1 MKNKETMLED
11 SIIKIEDVQKVFRV
25 YKNKKN
31 RLKQVM
37 RWKGK
42 NYYDE
47 IVALERINLE
57 VYRGESLGIVG
68 SNGSGKSTL
77 LQLICGTLS
86 PTKGNI
92 DVRGKIA
99 ALLELGSGFNPEFT
113 GRENIYLNGILMGLT
128 KKQVDERIE
137 RIIDFAEIGEF
148 IDREVKFYSSGMI
161 VRLAFAVITNVDAEV
176 LIIDEAL
183 AVGDAY
189 FTQKCMR
196 FIQRFRKRGTVVF
209 VSHDPVAVMS
219 LCDKAILIERGQQLI
234 VDSSKKV
241 IEKYTKILQDRMRC
255 QPTTEEEKQYSNQEQ
270 YYERSITTIQQKEG
284 EESYK
289 MRWTDYRQEAI
300 KKLNM
305 NKIQIVENIKGT
317 YIDKESYGGADA
329 KIIEVSLKNWENT
342 DANIK
347 EVNGGE
353 IVMLEIISTV
363 NKPIKSFIAGFI
375 LKNDKGLVLLGD
387 NTYNKFET
395 DKDIIVEKEQRVK
408 SKFVFTLPMLSRGKY
423 SITASIAEG
432 DLNEHNI
439 LHWLNDA
446 IIIDSRSSSI
456 GAGLAGV
463 PMHSINIEI
472 DQS

>member
-1 MKNKETMLED
+1 
-11 SIIKIEDVQKVFRV
+11 
-25 YKNKKN
+25 
-31 RLKQVM
+31 
-37 RWKGK
+37 
-42 NYYDE
+42 
-47 IVALERINLE
+47 
-57 VYRGESLGIVG
+57 
-68 SNGSGKSTL
+68 
-77 LQLICGTLS
+77 
-86 PTKGNI
+86 
-92 DVRGKIA
+92 
-99 ALLELGSGFNPEFT
+99 
-113 GRENIYLNGILMGLT
+113 
-128 KKQVDERIE
+128 
-137 RIIDFAEIGEF
+137 
-148 IDREVKFYSSGMI
+148 
-161 VRLAFAVITNVDAEV
+161 
-176 LIIDEAL
+176 
-183 AVGDAY
+183 
-189 FTQKCMR
+189 
-196 FIQRFRKRGTVVF
+196 
-209 VSHDPVAVMS
+209 
-219 LCDKAILIERGQQLI
+219 
-234 VDSSKKV
+234 
-241 IEKYTKILQDRMRC
+241 MRC

-305 NKIQIVENIKGT
+305 NKIHIVENIKGT

-423 SITASIAEG
+423 SITASIAEETLMNTIYCTG
-432 DLNEHNI
+432 
-439 LHWLNDA
+439 
-446 IIIDSRSSSI
+446 
-456 GAGLAGV
+456 
-463 PMHSINIEI
+463 
-472 DQS
+472 

>member
-68 SNGSGKSTL
+68 SGSGKSTL

-92 DVRGKIA
+92 DVKGKIA

-234 VDSSKKV
+234 VDSSKK
-241 IEKYTKILQDRMRC
+241 
-255 QPTTEEEKQYSNQEQ
+255 
-270 YYERSITTIQQKEG
+270 
-284 EESYK
+284 
-289 MRWTDYRQEAI
+289 
-300 KKLNM
+300 
-305 NKIQIVENIKGT
+305 
-317 YIDKESYGGADA
+317 
-329 KIIEVSLKNWENT
+329 
-342 DANIK
+342 
-347 EVNGGE
+347 
-353 IVMLEIISTV
+353 
-363 NKPIKSFIAGFI
+363 
-375 LKNDKGLVLLGD
+375 
-387 NTYNKFET
+387 
-395 DKDIIVEKEQRVK
+395 
-408 SKFVFTLPMLSRGKY
+408 
-423 SITASIAEG
+423 
-432 DLNEHNI
+432 
-439 LHWLNDA
+439 
-446 IIIDSRSSSI
+446 
-456 GAGLAGV
+456 
-463 PMHSINIEI
+463 
-472 DQS
+472 